1 MILQQLATT
10 NPSLFEYVKQHPD
23 QLAAALNEGIE
34 EGDEEPEEIEL
45 NDDEMEELG
54 LGELGEMEGAEES
67 ESVGEEAAGDADAIR
82 RVPVGVFSSWNWGS
96 AVLPQ
101 WKPTSSATGTK
112 KWLPICSLNVRQ
124 TATSSPK
131 ALTPPK
137 EMIHIDV
144 RSHLK
149 IIMGCFQG
157 NPSQPRS
164 FQLGKT
170 QLIRQQ
176 KLAEGAYGDVWQCRV
191 AGTETLLALK

>member
-1 MILQQLATT
+1 
-10 NPSLFEYVKQHPD
+10 
-23 QLAAALNEGIE
+23 
-34 EGDEEPEEIEL
+34 
-45 NDDEMEELG
+45 MEELG
-54 LGELGEMEGAEES
+54 LGELGEMEGADES
-67 ESVGEEAAGDADAIR
+67 ESVGEEAAGDAEAIR

-96 AVLPQ
+96 PVPPQ
-101 WKPTSSATGTK
+101 SKPTSSATATK
-112 KWLPICSLNVRQ
+112 KWLPICSSNVRP
-124 TATSSPK
+124 TATNSPK
-131 ALTPPK
+131 AHTPPK
-137 EMIHIDV
+137 EMIHTDV

-164 FQLGKT
+164 FQLGNT